1 MASSSRET
9 FRNGAIVCR
18 HLQQLVLV
26 VVVWLAFVPST
37 QTNPGFQF
45 RLSRSGLNYG
55 ATVAVDILS
64 RWVQQAEI
72 PDIHDAT
79 YDITNMQVVDL
90 DRPTVDCIY
99 QYCHMTF
106 NSAVTW
112 FVIYHSAI
120 VV

>member
-55 ATVAVDILS
+55 STVALDILS
-64 RWVQQAEI
+64 KSVQQLKI
-72 PDIHDAT
+72 PDMHGSTNIRVGKVS
-79 YDITNMQVVDL
+79 YDVTNMHVSDL
-90 DRPTVDCIY
+90 DKII
-99 QYCHMTF
+99 
-106 NSAVTW
+106 SIVT
-112 FVIYHSAI
+112 
-120 VV
+120 